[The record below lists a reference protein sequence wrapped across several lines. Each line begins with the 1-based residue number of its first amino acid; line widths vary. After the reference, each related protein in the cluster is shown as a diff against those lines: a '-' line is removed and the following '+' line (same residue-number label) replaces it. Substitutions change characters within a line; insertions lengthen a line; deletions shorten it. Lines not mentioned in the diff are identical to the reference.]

1 MGGGGEEGEGACRGK
16 TLTTGESWKS
26 PVWDGGG
33 GELLKGKKLRGLKRE
48 P

>member
-1 MGGGGEEGEGACRGK
+1 MGGKREGEVACRGK
-16 TLTTGESWKS
+16 TLTTGENWRS
-26 PVWDGGG
+26 PGGDGGG